1 METVLR
7 FPATAPTRLHAASAV
22 TMMEG
27 ALPMDEAMTCGV
39 GMVMRGGS
47 GEEVPL
53 CFGPYE
59 IKTLRL
65 QLRSGASTRDTT
77 AKL

>member
-1 METVLR
+1 
-7 FPATAPTRLHAASAV
+7 
-22 TMMEG
+22 MMEG
-27 ALPMDEAMTCGV
+27 ALPMDGAMTCGV

>member
-1 METVLR
+1 
-7 FPATAPTRLHAASAV
+7 
-22 TMMEG
+22 MMERV
-27 ALPMDEAMTCGV
+27 LPMDEAMACGV
-39 GMVMRGGS
+39 GTVVCGQA
-47 GEEVPL
+47 GEELPL

-65 QLRSGASTRDTT
+65 QLSNGTSLRDTT